1 MTTFDTLALIL
12 IGASMAYSIWK
23 GMVREAFSLIALV
36 TAYLIALNYYPDL
49 ASFIGDVISE
59 ETVANILSFI
69 ILFISGLLFVSLV
82 GRIAKKFL
90 HSTHAVSGWDRLL
103 GGIFGLAKG
112 VFLILIVMFPLQWFD
127 ETYARWTEDSVMA
140 PYLEEWVDDFRDN
153 VGLSPGFTRSLPGS
167 LRGVRQQ
174 IKNLDE
180 IQEGMAEQKENVQ
193 DQISDLS
200 IEEIPPQEHYSEQDR
215 EQLQKLLKDA
225 AEN

>member
-153 VGLSPGFTRSLPGS
+153 VGLSPG
-167 LRGVRQQ
+167 
-174 IKNLDE
+174 
-180 IQEGMAEQKENVQ
+180 
-193 DQISDLS
+193 
-200 IEEIPPQEHYSEQDR
+200 
-215 EQLQKLLKDA
+215 
-225 AEN
+225 